1 MSKQSVKFPKGV
13 KVYRALQATGA
24 EYPRPIYTIYKGY
37 VLEIGNSVLSNDAM
51 LHLITETKGWGSMPV
66 QGTCIDY
73 AIKRGTY
80 RQIIR

>member
-13 KVYRALQATGA
+13 KVYRASQSTGA
-24 EYPRPIYTIYKGY
+24 EYPYPIYTVYNNY
-37 VLEIGNSVLSNDAM
+37 VLAVDNHVMSNDAI
-51 LHLITETKGWGSMPV
+51 LHLIKNTTGRGSMPV
-66 QGTCIDY
+66 EETCLEV